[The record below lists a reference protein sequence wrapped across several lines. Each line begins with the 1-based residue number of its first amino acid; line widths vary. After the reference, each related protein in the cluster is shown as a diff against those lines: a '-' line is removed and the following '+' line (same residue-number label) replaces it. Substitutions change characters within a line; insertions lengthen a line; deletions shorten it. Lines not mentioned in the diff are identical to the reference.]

1 MKIKCINE
9 KWTHWGTIFEE
20 GKEYN
25 FEYIEDK
32 NISIITDYKNYYHY
46 ISVSVG
52 SIDWIRQGYTQE
64 KLNEVIP
71 DYLEHSEIMRRYTM
85 KVKLPFIQVRG
96 DDGNN
101 YSLCTLTK
109 EEILSLYDVAINKD
123 GKIAFNY
130 STHLVNEFFDFKEI
144 SRDGKLKELGL

>member
-1 MKIKCINE
+1 MIRCINE
-9 KWTHWGTIFEE
+9 KWAHWGVIFDE

-32 NISIITDYKNYYHY
+32 NVSIITDYEKYYHY
-46 ISVSVG
+46 NSLIANSR
-52 SIDWIRQGYTQE
+52 DWIILGYKQE
-64 KLNEVIP
+64 NLHEVIP
-71 DYLEHSEIMRRYTM
+71 DYLEHSEIMKRYTI
-85 KVKLPFIQVRG
+85 KVELPFIKVKG

-130 STHLVNEFFDFKEI
+130 STYLVEEYFDFKEI
-144 SRDGKLKELGL
+144 SRDKKLKELGL